1 MGFTPVQF
9 IQEVQQG
16 LGSELLRASIAETS
30 FTQDWEVVQAAALLN
45 QRRDIAYLNLDL
57 QDYLENV
64 EVADEEVVTRYQED
78 QTSYVTESRVDVE
91 WLELSLEG
99 LQSTVEIDDSE
110 ENLKAIYEDDLQA
123 MEDQAQRDSSHILV
137 VVDEGTDESAVLA
150 KIQSAADR
158 LAAGEDF
165 AALAKELSDDPGS
178 SDNGGS
184 LGMMA
189 KGSFDPI
196 FEDALWALE
205 NPGDVSAPV
214 RSEFGYHLIR
224 LNEIGAVDVPTFA
237 EEKDRILDSLRL
249 EAAAEAFDAAVEELE
264 QRAFE
269 ERYALRET
277 AAALGLSVQ
286 RAEGVTEN
294 NMAEVQGWALA
305 DNVDVIDSL
314 FSTEGL
320 EGENSPVISLSD
332 GRAAVVRVAEYY
344 AAEQLLLAD
353 VRQDIVYELKEE
365 SALSAIEADKID
377 ALAQLQEG
385 VAVSEVAIG
394 LGKRWETQE
403 LISRRGITP
412 RGTVNVPESVLTEAF
427 SLPRPTEGGKS
438 VGAATTPT
446 AAR

>member
-1 MGFTPVQF
+1 M
-9 IQEVQQG
+9 
-16 LGSELLRASIAETS
+16 
-30 FTQDWEVVQAAALLN
+30 
-45 QRRDIAYLNLDL
+45 
-57 QDYLENV
+57 
-64 EVADEEVVTRYQED
+64 
-78 QTSYVTESRVDVE
+78 
-91 WLELSLEG
+91 
-99 LQSTVEIDDSE
+99 
-110 ENLKAIYEDDLQA
+110 
-123 MEDQAQRDSSHILV
+123 
-137 VVDEGTDESAVLA
+137 
-150 KIQSAADR
+150 
-158 LAAGEDF
+158 
-165 AALAKELSDDPGS
+165 
-178 SDNGGS
+178 
-184 LGMMA
+184 
-189 KGSFDPI
+189 
-196 FEDALWALE
+196 
-205 NPGDVSAPV
+205 
-214 RSEFGYHLIR
+214 
-224 LNEIGAVDVPTFA
+224 PTFA

-314 FSTEGL
+314 SSTEGL

-332 GRAAVVRVAEYY
+332 GRAAVFRVAEYY

-412 RGTVNVPESVLTEAF
+412 RGTVNVPESVLTKAF

-438 VGAATTPT
+438 VGAATSPDGS
-446 AAR
+446 ALLW